1 MTLAST
7 DAPPRAPS
15 ATRTLKWTAVTLA
28 FAALMTISGVLYLVS
43 PPGLQLALARLGYPP
58 YFLRLLGAA
67 KLLGVASLLQTRR
80 PVLREWA
87 YAGFTFELIGA
98 LASHLSTGTGGSA
111 GPAVLALGLLLASYR
126 WRPRNPHV
134 PAWPGGGAA

>member
-28 FAALMTISGVLYLVS
+28 LAALMTLSGVLYLVS

-58 YFLRLLGAA
+58 YFLRLLGVA
-67 KLLGVASLLQTRR
+67 KLLGVASLLQVRW
-80 PVLREWA
+80 PALREWA
-87 YAGFTFELIGA
+87 YAGFTFDLTGA
-98 LASHLSTGTGGSA
+98 VASHLSTGTGASA
-111 GPAVLALGLLLASYR
+111 GPAVLALALVLASHR
-126 WRPRNPHV
+126 WRPRQPHA
-134 PAWPGGGAA
+134 PAWPVGGAA